1 MTVFINKKHGLKFNI
16 AGERDKV
23 VRSTCVLITALL
35 VISIILAI
43 FCFVLFFQTKHV
55 TIEAGQALS
64 AADIAK
70 NEAAVFGDDFDPDCV
85 NHAGVYHFT
94 VLSMGEE
101 IDVRLAV
108 KDTKAPKVTVKDVCT
123 AVGGTIPDPTEFID
137 TVYEPDSYVGEY
149 VKKFSEIKSMGT
161 YSAKIRFTD
170 ASGNKTE
177 IFDVNMTIMVDTEAP
192 VLEVK
197 SDIVTYVGEA
207 ISYKQ
212 NTSVKDNCTGEIT
225 LTVDD
230 SEVDLSEA
238 GEYEAY
244 VYATDAVGNRSDKVK
259 VTVHVYS
266 EEITEERLNE
276 QIDAAADDIGI
287 TESMTAEQ
295 KCRAIY
301 EYVYG
306 RISYVSTSDKTS
318 WQRAA
323 YEALFV
329 SGSGDCYSYFAAAKA
344 LLEYYG
350 IENLDVQ
357 RTAGYTTD
365 THFWSLV
372 NIGTEDSPR
381 WYHFDCTHLRSEYNH
396 SGCLLTDKQVDAYNK
411 VRPHFRLYDKSAYP
425 TVAKEI
431 ITPTPEL
438 EKFY

>member
-1 MTVFINKKHGLKFNI
+1 MTVFINKKRGLKFNI
-16 AGERDKV
+16 PGEKDKV
-23 VRSTCVLITALL
+23 IRLMGIIIAVLLA
-35 VISIILAI
+35 ISVILAI
-43 FCFVLFFQTKHV
+43 FCAVTFFQTKHI

-64 AADIAK
+64 AADIANNK
-70 NEAAVFGDDFDPDCV
+70 AAVFGDGFDPDCV
-85 NHAGVYHFT
+85 NHAGVYRFT
-94 VLSMGEE
+94 VISKGEE
-101 IDVRLAV
+101 IDVRLTV
-108 KDTKAPKVTVKDVCT
+108 KDTKAPKVTVKNVYS
-123 AVGGTIPDPTEFID
+123 AVGGTFPTPEEFID
-137 TVYEPDSYVGEY
+137 TVYEPDSYTGEY
-149 VKKFSEIKSMGT
+149 VKNFPEIKAMGT
-161 YSAKIRFTD
+161 YSAQVRFTD

-177 IFDVNMTIMVDTEAP
+177 IFDVKMTIVVDTEAP
-192 VLEVK
+192 VLEVR
-197 SDIVTYVGEA
+197 SDLVTYVGEA
-207 ISYKQ
+207 VSYRQ
-212 NTSVKDNCTGEIT
+212 NIHATDNCTGEIT

-230 SEVDLSEA
+230 SEVDLSAA
-238 GEYEAY
+238 GEYTAY
-244 VYATDAVGNRSDKVK
+244 VYATDSVGNRSETVK

-276 QIDAAADDIGI
+276 QIAAATDDIGI

-365 THFWSLV
+365 THYWSLV
-372 NIGTEDSPR
+372 NIGTESDPR

-411 VRPHFRLYDKSAYP
+411 VRPHFRRYDKSAYP
-425 TVAKEI
+425 SVATSI

>member
-16 AGERDKV
+16 PGERDKV
-23 VRSTCVLITALL
+23 IRLTCVLITALL
-35 VISIILAI
+35 AISVILAI
-43 FCFVLFFQTKHV
+43 FCTVLFFQTKHV

-64 AADIAK
+64 ASDIVK

-85 NHAGVYHFT
+85 NRAGVYHFT

-101 IDVRLAV
+101 IDVRLTV

-137 TVYEPDSYVGEY
+137 TVYEPDSYTGEY
-149 VKKFSEIKSMGT
+149 VKKFSEIKAMGT
-161 YSAKIRFTD
+161 YSAKVRFTD

-177 IFDVNMTIMVDTEAP
+177 IFDVNMTIIVDTEAP

-207 ISYKQ
+207 VSYKQ
-212 NTSVKDNCTGEIT
+212 NVSVKDNCTGEMT
-225 LTVDD
+225 LSVDD
-230 SEVDLSEA
+230 SEVDLSTA
-238 GEYEAY
+238 GEYTAY
-244 VYATDAVGNRSDKVK
+244 ISATDAVGNRSEKVK

-266 EEITEERLNE
+266 EEITEAKLNE
-276 QIDAAADDIGI
+276 QIAAAADDIGI

-329 SGSGDCYSYFAAAKA
+329 SGSGDCYSYFVAAKA
-344 LLEYYG
+344 LLEYYE

-357 RTAGYTTD
+357 RTQGYTTD
-365 THFWSLV
+365 THYWSLV
-372 NIGTEDSPR
+372 NIGTEENPR

-411 VRPHFRLYDKSAYP
+411 VRPYFRLYDKSAYP
-425 TVAKEI
+425 SVATEI
-431 ITPTPEL
+431 VTPTPEL
-438 EKFY
+438 QNLY

>member
-16 AGERDKV
+16 PGERDKV
-23 VRSTCVLITALL
+23 IRYTRVLITALL
-35 VISIILAI
+35 AISVILAI
-43 FCFVLFFQTKHV
+43 FCAVLFFQTKHV

-70 NEAAVFGDDFDPDCV
+70 NEAAVFGNDFDPDCV

-94 VLSMGEE
+94 VLSKGEE
-101 IDVRLAV
+101 IDVRLEV
-108 KDTKAPKVTVKDVCT
+108 KDTQAPKVTVKNVCT
-123 AVGGTIPDPTEFID
+123 AVGASIPDPTEFID
-137 TVYEPDSYVGEY
+137 TVYEPDSYTGEY

-161 YSAKIRFTD
+161 YSAKVRFTD

-177 IFDVNMTIMVDTEAP
+177 IFDVNMTIIVDTEAP
-192 VLEVK
+192 EIEVK

-207 ISYKQ
+207 VSYKQ
-212 NTSVKDNCTGEIT
+212 NITVKDNCTGEIT

-230 SEVDLSEA
+230 SEVELSEA
-238 GEYEAY
+238 GEYTAY

-259 VTVHVYS
+259 VTVRVYS
-266 EEITEERLNE
+266 EEITQAALNE
-276 QIDAAADDIGI
+276 KIAAAADDIGI

-357 RTAGYTTD
+357 RMAGYTTD
-365 THFWSLV
+365 THYWSLV

-411 VRPHFRLYDKSAYP
+411 VRKYFRLYDKSAYP
-425 TVAKEI
+425 AIAKEI

-438 EKFY
+438 ENLY

>member
-16 AGERDKV
+16 PGERDKV
-23 VRSTCVLITALL
+23 IRYTRVLITALL
-35 VISIILAI
+35 AISVILAI
-43 FCFVLFFQTKHV
+43 FCAVLFFQTKHV

-70 NEAAVFGDDFDPDCV
+70 NEAAVFGNDFDPDCV

-94 VLSMGEE
+94 VLSKGEE
-101 IDVRLAV
+101 IDVRLEV

-123 AVGGTIPDPTEFID
+123 AVGASIPDPTEFID
-137 TVYEPDSYVGEY
+137 TVYEPDSYTGEY

-161 YSAKIRFTD
+161 YSAKVRFTD
-170 ASGNKTE
+170 TSGNKTE
-177 IFDVNMTIMVDTEAP
+177 IFDVNMTIIVDTEAP
-192 VLEVK
+192 EIEVK

-207 ISYKQ
+207 VSYKQ
-212 NTSVKDNCTGEIT
+212 NITVKDNCTGEIT

-230 SEVDLSEA
+230 SEVELSEA
-238 GEYEAY
+238 GEYTAY

-266 EEITEERLNE
+266 EEITQAALNE
-276 QIDAAADDIGI
+276 KIAAAADDIGI

-365 THFWSLV
+365 THYWSLV

-411 VRPHFRLYDKSAYP
+411 VRKYFRLYDKSAYP
-425 TVAKEI
+425 AIAKEI

-438 EKFY
+438 ENLY